1 MSLLCRCGVVVV
13 SHADLWCFRRGLL
26 WRTLGQVPQAAQHGS
41 EDQRE
46 ATNRHAAR
54 GRHQDEGTADTITAA
69 LLGCEWESGS
79 LTDDDDDDD
88 DDVGASCSQMSGG
101 HLNNN
106 NNDDRH
112 FYGS

>member
-1 MSLLCRCGVVVV
+1 MSLLCRSSVVVV

-26 WRTLGQVPQAAQHGS
+26 WRTPGQVPQAAQHGS

-54 GRHQDEGTADTITAA
+54 RRHQDEGAADTLTAA

-88 DDVGASCSQMSGG
+88 VGL
-101 HLNNN
+101 HVL
-106 NNDDRH
+106 
-112 FYGS
+112 